1 MVTKIL
7 LKIKSPIKNERT
19 TICGSTKMENNRDL
33 DVSGENTTF
42 VNPKNYSFFLVYQ
55 ILNAY

>member
-19 TICGSTKMENNRDL
+19 TIYGLTKIENNREL
-33 DVSGENTTF
+33 
-42 VNPKNYSFFLVYQ
+42 
-55 ILNAY
+55 